1 MRQSETGDFQL
12 FDASRWKI
20 GIVVAQFNRE
30 ITDKLL
36 QSALTRAEEYKILS
50 ENITVVKVAGCIEIP
65 LALQLLADSGDYT
78 ALLATGCVIRGE
90 TPHFDYVN
98 KFVSE
103 GVLRVTL
110 DNKIPIGFGVLT
122 CDNQAQAKA
131 RQHLGAEHLD
141 AALQLAQ
148 AL

>member
-1 MRQSETGDFQL
+1 MRQAETAEFQL

-30 ITDKLL
+30 ITESLL
-36 QSALTRAEEYKILS
+36 ASALERAEEYRIPS
-50 ENITVVKVAGCIEIP
+50 ENITVIRVAGSVEIP
-65 LALQLLADSGDYT
+65 LALQLLADSDDYT
-78 ALLATGCVIRGE
+78 ALLALGCVIRGE

-98 KFVSE
+98 KFVCE

-122 CDNQAQAKA
+122 CENEVQAKA

-148 AL
+148 VL